1 MINRATIEKLALS
14 FLIIEPIVKLLKA
27 TISMK
32 FLKNLLLFFIALFTF
47 QVSLKAQTPVVLDKI
62 IAKVDNYYLLKS
74 ELEQQMQQ
82 YAQSGQPAPPKCQL
96 LESLVVGKLML
107 AKAEIDS
114 VLVEDKRIDSELN
127 ARMEQMEQQFGSQ
140 KNIVEAYGKTIA
152 SLKDELR
159 SAIKEQLTTRKM
171 QDKITGDVKVTPKE
185 VRRFFDSI
193 PKDSLPYLPSE
204 VEIGQI
210 VRMAKTTKAQKD
222 ELYKRLLDY
231 KRRVENG
238 EKFEDLAKLYS
249 EDIGSGKRGGDL
261 GFSKRGQMVAP
272 FEAAALKL
280 KPNQMSD
287 VVESEFGYHLIKLLE
302 TRGQEY
308 HAQHILL
315 RPDYQRLDVTEPTRF
330 LDSIRVLIQRDTLK
344 FEKAAK
350 EFSED
355 KATQDGGGML
365 TDPQTRSIRMPLDGS
380 MESGLYFTVDTMKV
394 GTISAPMSYRT
405 EDGRSAMRIL
415 YYKAK
420 HPPHFANLQDDF
432 QRLSNYTLNR
442 KRNTAIEKWFAKA
455 KDDVFI
461 YIVDEY
467 QECNVLKRGQ

>member
-1 MINRATIEKLALS
+1 
-14 FLIIEPIVKLLKA
+14 
-27 TISMK
+27 MK
-32 FLKNLLLFFIALFTF
+32 FIKHIFL
-47 QVSLKAQTPVVLDKI
+47 VSILISSFSKSVNAQATVLDKI

-74 ELEQQMQQ
+74 ELETQMAQ
-82 YAQSGQPAPPKCQL
+82 YAQSGQAAPPKCQL

-107 AKAEIDS
+107 AKSEIDS
-114 VLVEDKRIDSELN
+114 VTVEDKRVETELN
-127 ARMEQMEQQFGSQ
+127 SRMEQMESQFGSQ

-159 SAIKEQLTTRKM
+159 SAIKEQLITRKM

-185 VRRFFDSI
+185 VRRFYEAI

-210 VRMAKTTKAQKD
+210 VRMAKTTRAQKD

-231 KRRVENG
+231 KKRVENG
-238 EKFEDLAKLYS
+238 EKFEELAKLYS
-249 EDIGSGKRGGDL
+249 EDLGSGKRGGDL
-261 GFSKRGQMVAP
+261 GFAKRGQMVAP
-272 FEAAALKL
+272 FEASALKM

-287 VVESEFGYHLIKLLE
+287 VVESEFGFHLIKLLE
-302 TRGQEY
+302 IRGQEY
-308 HAQHILL
+308 HALHILL
-315 RPDYQRLDVTEPTRF
+315 RPDYQRLDVVEPTHF

-344 FEKAAK
+344 FERAAK
-350 EFSED
+350 DVSED
-355 KATQDGGGML
+355 KATQFAGGMI
-365 TDPQTRSIRMPLDGS
+365 TDPQSRSIRMPLDGT
-380 MESGLYFTVDTMKV
+380 MESGLFFTVDTMKV
-394 GTISAPMSYRT
+394 GTVTMPIPYRT

-432 QRLSNYTLNR
+432 QRLSSYTLN
-442 KRNTAIEKWFAKA
+442 KKKNTAIEKWFAKA

-461 YIVDEY
+461 YVVDEY
-467 QECNVLKRGQ
+467 KECNVMKTNTN

>member
-1 MINRATIEKLALS
+1 
-14 FLIIEPIVKLLKA
+14 
-27 TISMK
+27 MK
-32 FLKNLLLFFIALFTF
+32 FLKNLFLLLIVSVIF
-47 QVSLKAQTPVVLDKI
+47 QQSLTAQTPVVLDKI

-74 ELEQQMQQ
+74 ELEAQLQQ
-82 YAQSGQPAPPKCQL
+82 YAQSQQPAPPKCQL

-114 VLVEDKRIDSELN
+114 VLVEDKRIEGELTS
-127 ARMEQMEQQFGSQ
+127 RMEQMEQQFGST
-140 KNIVEAYGKTIA
+140 KNIVEAYGKTIS

-171 QDKITGDVKVTPKE
+171 QEKITGEVKVTPKE
-185 VRRFFDSI
+185 VRRFYEEI

-204 VEIGQI
+204 VEVGQI
-210 VRMAKTTKAQKD
+210 IRMAKTTKAQKD

-231 KRRVENG
+231 KKRVENG

-249 EDIGSGKRGGDL
+249 EDLGSGKRGGDL
-261 GFSKRGQMVAP
+261 GFAKRGQMVAP
-272 FEAAALKL
+272 FEAAALKM

-308 HAQHILL
+308 HALHILL

-330 LDSIRVLIQRDTLK
+330 LDSVRVLIQRDTLK

-350 EFSED
+350 QFSED
-355 KATQDGGGML
+355 KATQDAGGML
-365 TDPQTRSIRMPLDGS
+365 TDPQSRSIRMPLDGT
-380 MESGLYFTVDTMKV
+380 MESGLYFTIDTMKV
-394 GTISAPMSYRT
+394 GTLSAPMSYRT

-442 KRNTAIEKWFAKA
+442 KKNTAIEKWFAKA
-455 KDDVFI
+455 KNDVFI

-467 QECNVLKRGQ
+467 KECNVMKTNER

>member
-1 MINRATIEKLALS
+1 
-14 FLIIEPIVKLLKA
+14 
-27 TISMK
+27 MK
-32 FLKNLLLFFIALFTF
+32 FLKNLFLLLIVSVIF
-47 QVSLKAQTPVVLDKI
+47 QQSLTAQTPVVLDKI

-74 ELEQQMQQ
+74 ELEAQLQQ
-82 YAQSGQPAPPKCQL
+82 YAQSQQPAPPKCQL

-114 VLVEDKRIDSELN
+114 VLVEDKRIEGELTS
-127 ARMEQMEQQFGSQ
+127 RMEQMEQQFGST
-140 KNIVEAYGKTIA
+140 KNIVEAYGKTIS

-171 QDKITGDVKVTPKE
+171 QEKITGEVKVTPKE
-185 VRRFFDSI
+185 VRRFYEEI

-204 VEIGQI
+204 VEVGQI
-210 VRMAKTTKAQKD
+210 IRMAKTTKAQKD

-231 KRRVENG
+231 KKRVENG

-249 EDIGSGKRGGDL
+249 EDLGSGKRGGDL
-261 GFSKRGQMVAP
+261 GFAKRGQMVAP
-272 FEAAALKL
+272 FEAAALKM

-308 HAQHILL
+308 HALHILL

-330 LDSIRVLIQRDTLK
+330 LDSVRVLIQRDTLK

-350 EFSED
+350 QFSED
-355 KATQDGGGML
+355 KATQDAGGML
-365 TDPQTRSIRMPLDGS
+365 TDPQSRSIRMPLDGT
-380 MESGLYFTVDTMKV
+380 MESGLYFTIDTMKV
-394 GTISAPMSYRT
+394 GTLSAPMSYRT
-405 EDGRSAMRIL
+405 EDGRSSMRIL

-442 KRNTAIEKWFAKA
+442 KKNTAIEKWFAKA
-455 KDDVFI
+455 KNDVFI

-467 QECNVLKRGQ
+467 KECNVMKTNER

>member
-185 VRRFFDSI
+185 VRRFFDLI

>member
-1 MINRATIEKLALS
+1 
-14 FLIIEPIVKLLKA
+14 
-27 TISMK
+27 MK
-32 FLKNLLLFFIALFTF
+32 FLKNLFLLLIVSVIF
-47 QVSLKAQTPVVLDKI
+47 QQSLMAQTPIVLDKI

-74 ELEQQMQQ
+74 ELEAQLQQ
-82 YAQSGQPAPPKCQL
+82 YAQSQQPAPPKCQL

-114 VLVEDKRIDSELN
+114 VLVEDKRIEGELTS
-127 ARMEQMEQQFGSQ
+127 RMEQMEQQFGST
-140 KNIVEAYGKTIA
+140 KNIVEAYGKTIS

-171 QDKITGDVKVTPKE
+171 QEKITGEVKVTPKE
-185 VRRFFDSI
+185 VRRFYEEI

-204 VEIGQI
+204 VEVGQI
-210 VRMAKTTKAQKD
+210 IRMAKTTKAQKE

-231 KRRVENG
+231 KKRVENG
-238 EKFEDLAKLYS
+238 EKFEELAKLYS
-249 EDIGSGKRGGDL
+249 EDLGSGKRGGDL

-308 HAQHILL
+308 HALHILL

-330 LDSIRVLIQRDTLK
+330 LDSVRVLIQRDTLK

-350 EFSED
+350 QFSED
-355 KATQDGGGML
+355 KATQDAGGML
-365 TDPQTRSIRMPLDGS
+365 TDPQTRSIRMPLDGT
-380 MESGLYFTVDTMKV
+380 MESGLYFTIDTMKV
-394 GTISAPMSYRT
+394 GTLSAPMSYRT

-420 HPPHFANLQDDF
+420 HPPHFANLEDDF

-442 KRNTAIEKWFAKA
+442 KKNTAIEKWFAKA
-455 KDDVFI
+455 KNDVFI

-467 QECNVLKRGQ
+467 KECNVMKTNER